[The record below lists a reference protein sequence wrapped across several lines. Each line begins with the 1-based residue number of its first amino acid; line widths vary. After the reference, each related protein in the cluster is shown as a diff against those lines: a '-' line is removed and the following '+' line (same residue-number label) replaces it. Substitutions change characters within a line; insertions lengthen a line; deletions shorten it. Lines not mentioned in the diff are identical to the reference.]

1 MPEIAINTERPRIG
15 KHSTEEQRKTHRNKY
30 MAAYM
35 AEKYVPR
42 NPADKPVK
50 PTFVCECGQVI
61 KQGFLK
67 NHLRGQK
74 HAIRMYYGDDPLGYL
89 ADNSTARDTE
99 SDDDTASVAQSETPS
114 LMLDKME
121 YDLLR
126 LEIKKII
133 NE

>member
-1 MPEIAINTERPRIG
+1 M
-15 KHSTEEQRKTHRNKY
+15 
-30 MAAYM
+30 
-35 AEKYVPR
+35 
-42 NPADKPVK
+42 K
-50 PTFVCECGQVI
+50 PTFVCECGLII

-67 NHLRGQK
+67 NHLRGSK
-74 HAIRMYYGDDPLGYL
+74 HEQRMKGEDLAYIIDDNTTR
-89 ADNSTARDTE
+89 DSDTATI